1 MKFLF
6 VALSGLTLCAAGT
19 IAIAQTASAPRTG
32 KQVYDAACMMCHASG
47 AAGAP
52 KLGDAT
58 AWKPR
63 IAQGDAK
70 LLEHV
75 VKGYKAMPPRG
86 TCTKCSDAELKAA
99 IEHMLSKAQEKK

>member
-1 MKFLF
+1 MKYF
-6 VALSGLTLCAAGT
+6 VAAMYALALFGATTFAV
-19 IAIAQTASAPRTG
+19 AQTASAPRTG
-32 KQVYDAACMMCHASG
+32 KQVYDTACMMCHASG

-52 KLGDAT
+52 KLGDAV

-75 VKGYKAMPPRG
+75 IKGYKAMPPRG
-86 TCTKCSDAELKAA
+86 TCTKCSDAELKSA
-99 IEHMLSKAQEKK
+99 IDHMLSKAQEKK

>member
-1 MKFLF
+1 MRHSIAVVCVTIL
-6 VALSGLTLCAAGT
+6 LGAAAIT
-19 IAIAQTASAPRTG
+19 IAQTPPPPRTG
-32 KQVYDAACMMCHASG
+32 KQVYDAACAMCHASG

-52 KLGDAT
+52 KFGDSV

-63 IAQGDAK
+63 AAQGEAK

-99 IEHMLSKAQEKK
+99 IEYMLSKAQEKK